1 MTAASPVYGGVEDRS
16 PRGIAGAFS
25 RAIRSG
31 ALAPGD
37 RLPTVREVASD
48 LGVSPATVSAAWQ
61 ALRRTGLV
69 VSRGRAGTFVRD
81 SPTSWLS
88 PRVRDLVGQ
97 GGPQAGTDSAV
108 RFDLS
113 RGTPDPALLP
123 SLGPALGR
131 VSARAATL
139 AYQEEPVLPRLREVL
154 AATWPNPDDTITV
167 VDGATDGIA
176 RVMEHLV
183 SFGDRVV
190 LESPTFP
197 PFFDLV
203 ESLGAEVVPVEI
215 DGEGMRAESL
225 RIALDARPVAVV
237 LQPRAHNPTGISL
250 APTRAAALARVIARR
265 GGEAPWVVEDDH
277 SGAISTSPDVSLST
291 LLPGRV
297 VHVRS
302 FSKSHGPDL
311 RIAAL
316 GGPSVLVDAIVQRRM
331 LGPAWTSRMVQSILL
346 DLLTEARSMDEVA
359 EARRQ
364 YFGRQRSL
372 VAALASYGVEVAP
385 PDGINLWLPV
395 HDERAALLHL
405 AAAGVRA
412 AAGRPFLE
420 TGSAVAPHVRVT
432 SGLVAPE
439 DADEVAAALAGAA
452 AH

>member
-1 MTAASPVYGGVEDRS
+1 M
-16 PRGIAGAFS
+16 
-25 RAIRSG
+25 
-31 ALAPGD
+31 
-37 RLPTVREVASD
+37 
-48 LGVSPATVSAAWQ
+48 
-61 ALRRTGLV
+61 
-69 VSRGRAGTFVRD
+69 
-81 SPTSWLS
+81 
-88 PRVRDLVGQ
+88 
-97 GGPQAGTDSAV
+97 
-108 RFDLS
+108 
-113 RGTPDPALLP
+113 
-123 SLGPALGR
+123 
-131 VSARAATL
+131 
-139 AYQEEPVLPRLREVL
+139 
-154 AATWPNPDDTITV
+154 
-167 VDGATDGIA
+167 
-176 RVMEHLV
+176 
-183 SFGDRVV
+183 
-190 LESPTFP
+190 
-197 PFFDLV
+197 
-203 ESLGAEVVPVEI
+203 
-215 DGEGMRAESL
+215 
-225 RIALDARPVAVV
+225 RIA
-237 LQPRAHNPTGISL
+237 
-250 APTRAAALARVIARR
+250 
-265 GGEAPWVVEDDH
+265 
-277 SGAISTSPDVSLST
+277 
-291 LLPGRV
+291 
-297 VHVRS
+297 
-302 FSKSHGPDL
+302 PDL